1 MDWNEEF
8 EVVVVGCG
16 AGGLVAAIT
25 AANNGFKTVLIEK
38 GSVWGG
44 SSALSGGGLWIP
56 NNHVSKKAGLQ
67 DSEEE
72 ALTYMQAIIDYK
84 GQASSYARKEAY
96 VKNGHKMVKFLED
109 LGMKWVAG
117 ILYPDYYPEQPGGKI
132 GRSIEGAI
140 FDARSLGEFEK
151 TLRAGEIDP
160 PIPLYSGKVAS
171 LPKAFTNAKDF
182 NTVVG
187 MFMTG
192 FKHKIKGERAISIG
206 AGLVAGLLKI
216 ALEQKVTIQLSTP
229 LKDLVFEGDDI
240 IGVEAEKDD
249 QPYFIKAKAVILASG
264 GFERNPELRKKYH
277 NVGTDWTSASPD
289 NTGDIL
295 LISQKYNL
303 DTELLDDAW
312 WGPATLDANGARK
325 FLVYER
331 SMPHSMIVDQTGE
344 RYFNESQSYTDAGHA
359 ILERQEMNGQA
370 IHSWLIMESRNRNKY
385 LFGDMLPR
393 MTPKAAVESGFL
405 IKANSIEELA
415 QKCGIELEGLQKTI
429 ERFNG
434 FVESGVDADFERG
447 NSAYDNYYGD
457 PTYKNP
463 NLGDITKAPFYAC
476 KIFPG
481 DLGTKGGIVTNEH
494 GQALREGKPIQGL
507 YATGNC
513 SASVMGRVYA
523 GPGSTLGPT
532 TTFGYISANHISET
546 FVQVHSAPA
555 QNVAGM
561 WGETT

>member
-1 MDWNEEF
+1 MHWDEEYD
-8 EVVVVGCG
+8 VVVVGSG

-25 AANNGFKTVLIEK
+25 AAYHGLKTTIIEK
-38 GSVWGG
+38 SATWGG
-44 SSALSGGGLWIP
+44 TSALSGGGLWIP

-72 ALTYMQAIIDYK
+72 AILYMQEIIK
-84 GQASSYARKEAY
+84 HTGPGASFERKLAY
-96 VKNGHKMVKFLED
+96 VQNGHKMVKFLEL

-117 ILYPDYYPEQPGGKI
+117 SFYPDYYPEQPGGKI

-140 FDARSLGEFEK
+140 FDSRQLGEFEK
-151 TLRAGEIDP
+151 SLRAGEIDP

-187 MFMTG
+187 MFLNG
-192 FKHKIKGERAISIG
+192 FKHKIKGEHAISIG
-206 AGLVAGLLKI
+206 AGLVAALLKI

-229 LKDLVFEGDDI
+229 LKDIVFEEDEVT
-240 IGVEAEKDD
+240 GVEVEKIN
-249 QPYFIKAKAVILASG
+249 QPYRIKTKFVILASG

-295 LISQKYNL
+295 LIAQKYNL
-303 DTELLDDAW
+303 DTDLLDDAW
-312 WGPATLDANGARK
+312 WGPATLDSKGARK

-359 ILERQEMNGQA
+359 ILERHQNTGKA
-370 IHSWLIMESRNRNKY
+370 IPSWLILESRNRNKY

-393 MTPKAAVESGFL
+393 MTPKEAIESEFL
-405 IKANSIEELA
+405 VKAHSIEELA
-415 QKCGIELEGLQKTI
+415 EKCGIERSGLQHTI
-429 ERFNG
+429 ERFNH
-434 FVESGVDADFERG
+434 FVDTGVDEDFGRG

-463 NLGDITKAPFYAC
+463 NLGKLEKPPYYAC

-494 GQALREGKPIQGL
+494 GQALRDSMPIKGL

-532 TTFGYISANHISET
+532 TVFGYISANHIKKHFRLKQSEEKNMI
-546 FVQVHSAPA
+546 V
-555 QNVAGM
+555 
-561 WGETT
+561 

>member
-1 MDWNEEF
+1 MEWNEQF
-8 EVVVVGCG
+8 DVVVVGAG

-25 AANNGFKTVLIEK
+25 AANKGLKTALIEK
-38 GSVWGG
+38 ASAWGG

-56 NNHVSKKAGLQ
+56 NNHVSKKAGLK

-72 ALTYMQAIIDYK
+72 ALLYMDSIITHD
-84 GQASSYARKEAY
+84 GPGATRERKVAY
-96 VKNGHKMVKFLED
+96 VQNGPKMVQFLED

-117 ILYPDYYPEQPGGKI
+117 ELYPDYYPEAPGGKI

-140 FDARSLGEFEK
+140 FNAKKLGVLEK
-151 TLRAGEIDP
+151 TLRIGELEA

-187 MFMTG
+187 MFANG
-192 FKHKIKGERAISIG
+192 FKHKIKGEKAISIG
-206 AGLVAGLLKI
+206 AGLVSALLKI
-216 ALEQKVTIQLSTP
+216 AVEQGVHLQLSTP
-229 LKDLVFEGDDI
+229 LKDIVFEGDSVAGI
-240 IGVEAEKDD
+240 QVEKNG
-249 QPYFIKAKAVILASG
+249 QPYAIETKHVILASG
-264 GFERNPELRKKYH
+264 GFEHNPELRKKYH
-277 NVGTDWTSASPD
+277 NVGTEWTSASPD

-295 LISQKYNL
+295 LITEKHGF
-303 DTELLDDAW
+303 DTDLLDDAW
-312 WGPATLDANGARK
+312 WGPATLDQDGARK

-331 SMPHSMIVDQTGE
+331 SMPHSFIVDQTGQ

-359 ILERQEMNGQA
+359 ILERQEENGKA

-385 LFGDMLPR
+385 IFGSMLPR
-393 MTPKAAVESGFL
+393 MTPKEAIEKGFI
-405 IKANSIEELA
+405 IKADTIEELA
-415 QKCGIELEGLQKTI
+415 QKCGIELEGLQETVT
-429 ERFNG
+429 RFNG
-434 FVESGVDADFERG
+434 FVEKGIDEDFGRG

-457 PTYKNP
+457 PKYKNP
-463 NLGDITKAPFYAC
+463 NLGKMEKPPYYAV

-481 DLGTKGGIVTNEH
+481 DLGTKGGIVTNEL
-494 GQALREGKPIQGL
+494 GQALRNGHPVEGL

-532 TTFGYISANHISET
+532 TVFGYISANHIFERI
-546 FVQVHSAPA
+546 
-555 QNVAGM
+555 QNPQLQQTV
-561 WGETT
+561 

>member
-1 MDWNEEF
+1 MEWNEQF
-8 EVVVVGCG
+8 DVIVVGAG
-16 AGGLVAAIT
+16 AGGIVAAIT
-25 AANNGFKTVLIEK
+25 AANKGLKTVLIEK
-38 GSVWGG
+38 GASWGG

-72 ALTYMQAIIDYK
+72 ALLYMDTIITHD
-84 GQASSYARKEAY
+84 GPGATRERKEAY
-96 VKNGHKMVKFLED
+96 VKNGHIMVKYLED
-109 LGMKWVAG
+109 LGMRWVAG
-117 ILYPDYYPEQPGGKI
+117 THYPDYYPEQPGGKI

-140 FDARSLGEFEK
+140 FDARKLGALERSL
-151 TLRAGEIDP
+151 RIGEIEP
-160 PIPLYSGKVAS
+160 PIPLLSGKVAS

-182 NTVVG
+182 NAVVG
-187 MFMTG
+187 MFATG

-206 AGLVAGLLKI
+206 AGLVAGLIKI
-216 ALEQKVTIQLSTP
+216 ALEQGVKLRLSTP
-229 LKDLVFEGDDI
+229 LKDIIFEDEQVA
-240 IGVEAEKDD
+240 GVEVEQDGKKS
-249 QPYFIKAKAVILASG
+249 FIQAKAVILASG

-295 LISQKYNL
+295 LIAEKYGF
-303 DTELLDDAW
+303 DTDLLDDAW
-312 WGPATLDANGARK
+312 WGPATLDQDGARK

-331 SMPHSMIVDQTGE
+331 SMPHCIIVDQDGK

-359 ILERQEMNGQA
+359 ILERQEATGKA
-370 IHSWLIMESRNRNKY
+370 IPSWLIMESRNRNKY
-385 LFGDMLPR
+385 IFGSMLPR
-393 MTPKAAVESGFL
+393 MTPKDAIDKGF
-405 IKANSIEELA
+405 IKKAETIEDLA
-415 QKCGIELEGLQKTI
+415 KLCGIELEGLRETVA
-429 ERFNG
+429 RFNG
-434 FVESGVDADFERG
+434 FVDQGVDEDFGRG

-463 NLGDITKAPFYAC
+463 NLGKIEKPPYYAV

-481 DLGTKGGIVTNEH
+481 DLGTKGGIVTNEY
-494 GQALREGKPIQGL
+494 GQALKNGEVVEGL

-532 TTFGYISANHISET
+532 TVFGYISANHIHANLLE
-546 FVQVHSAPA
+546 P
-555 QNVAGM
+555 VAARVSK
-561 WGETT
+561 